1 MVSALSKMERHLNMS
16 DFTIS
21 ILGSQTSPGSE
32 EEQFELITEG
42 QFTHAVE
49 KSEISYLDSETT
61 GFAGSQTTFIVEP
74 EKITLTRDTWYGG
87 DMVFDEAEKHHFL
100 YQTPF
105 GSLTMGIATERVSSE
120 LGENGGNLQIKYALD
135 VDNIVISRNSFN
147 ITVKP
152 A

>member
-1 MVSALSKMERHLNMS
+1 MS

-21 ILGSQTSPGSE
+21 ILGSQTSPGSGE
-32 EEQFELITEG
+32 EEFELITEG
-42 QFTHAVE
+42 KFEREGE
-49 KSEISYLDSETT
+49 KTEISYFDSETT

-74 EKITLTRDTWYGG
+74 EKITLTRDSWYGG
-87 DMVFDEAEKHHFL
+87 DMVFEESEKHHFL

-120 LGENGGNLQIKYALD
+120 LSENGGNLQIKYALD
-135 VDNIVISRNSFN
+135 VDNVIISRNSFN
-147 ITVKP
+147 ITIKP

>member
-1 MVSALSKMERHLNMS
+1 MS

-32 EEQFELITEG
+32 EEEFELITEG
-42 QFTHAVE
+42 KFEREGE
-49 KSEISYLDSETT
+49 KTEISYLDSETT

-74 EKITLTRDTWYGG
+74 EKITLTRDSWYGG
-87 DMVFDEAEKHHFL
+87 DMVFEESKKHHFL

-135 VDNIVISRNSFN
+135 VDNVVISRNSFN
-147 ITVKP
+147 ITIKP

>member
-1 MVSALSKMERHLNMS
+1 MS

-21 ILGSQTSPGSE
+21 ILGSQASPGSE
-32 EEQFELITEG
+32 EEKFELITEG
-42 QFTHAVE
+42 KFQRVGE
-49 KSEISYLDSETT
+49 KTEISYLDSETT

-87 DMVFDEAEKHHFL
+87 DMVFDETEKHHFL

-120 LGENGGNLQIKYALD
+120 LNDNGGNFQIKYALD

-147 ITVKP
+147 ITINP
-152 A
+152 S

>member
-1 MVSALSKMERHLNMS
+1 MS

-32 EEQFELITEG
+32 EEEFELITEG
-42 QFTHAVE
+42 KFEREGE
-49 KSEISYLDSETT
+49 KTEISYLDSETT

-74 EKITLTRDTWYGG
+74 EKITLTRDSWYGG
-87 DMVFDEAEKHHFL
+87 DMVFEESKKHHFL

-120 LGENGGNLQIKYALD
+120 LGENGGSLQIKYALD
-135 VDNIVISRNSFN
+135 VDNVVISRNSFN
-147 ITVKP
+147 ITIKP